1 MADQEA
7 GIDLGIDGLGPAE
20 HIGRGGFADVYR
32 AEQLSLRRT
41 VAVKV
46 LRAQASDDDAEAK
59 FERECHAIGAVS
71 DHPHIV
77 GVHEGGFTRNGRAY
91 LVMEYLPGGS
101 LLDRLSERGP
111 MEVPD
116 IVETITKIAR
126 ALSVAHRAGVLH
138 RDVKPANIM
147 ISAYG
152 EPALGDFGIAR
163 IEGGHQT
170 ATGLVTASFAHAAP
184 EVLEGMSPTASADVY
199 SLGSTLFELM
209 TGKAPYYSP
218 TDESIWPLMK
228 RILSEPMPTP
238 ESVGMSP
245 QLGEVFVRA
254 TARNPSDRYPDADD
268 MADALEALAADPLAL
283 ARYPLL
289 NAPDNQAVQSNNPT
303 LAVPGP
309 GNPAPISAPRNPDG
323 PPPATKPDLMSLQH
337 VHTSAMPVPVEPS
350 TGRFSDR
357 FGPGGQPVAGGHPQT
372 GAPSGRGG
380 RAIAFILIAA
390 VLGAAIGGAA
400 LWLTGG
406 DDAEVE
412 TDTSTVT
419 ATLAA
424 ATVGPLQAGESYEID
439 LGPVPAGALVRL
451 VVDGEPVGSS
461 AETLPPYLPSV
472 GRHSVAVEIVA
483 DAGTEVTMP
492 IQLYA
497 TGGPPTE
504 GYIANL
510 GLLSAGGQEAWAS
523 TLEAYDVLA
532 ADGHDT
538 LAVVETDQIDNL
550 RSGFWALYAPGF
562 GEDAEAAETYCEEF
576 GLETPDRCHASYFR
590 PQS

>member
-101 LLDRLSERGP
+101 LLDRLDDRGP
-111 MEVPD
+111 MDVPD
-116 IVETITKIAR
+116 IVETIIKIAR

-184 EVLEGMSPTASADVY
+184 EVLEGISPTASADIY

-209 TGKAPYYSP
+209 TGKAPYYNP
-218 TDESIWPLMK
+218 ADESIWPLMK

-245 QLGEVFVRA
+245 QLGQVFVRA
-254 TARNPSDRYPDADD
+254 TARNPSDRYSDADEV
-268 MADALEALAADPLAL
+268 AEALEALSSDPLAL

-289 NAPDNQAVQSNNPT
+289 NPPT
-303 LAVPGP
+303 TPLERHNDPTITVPGP
-309 GNPAPISAPRNPDG
+309 GGIASGPAPRGPDSSA
-323 PPPATKPDLMSLQH
+323 PATKPDLMSLQH
-337 VHTSAMPVPVEPS
+337 AHASSMPVPVEPA

-357 FGPGGQPVAGGHPQT
+357 LGPRGQPVVGGRPHAA
-372 GAPSGRGG
+372 APSGRGG
-380 RAIAFILIAA
+380 RVLVLIAIAALLGA
-390 VLGAAIGGAA
+390 VLGGVA
-400 LWLTGG
+400 LWMTRSG
-406 DDAEVE
+406 DEEV
-412 TDTSTVT
+412 TS
-419 ATLAA
+419 ATSAVAASLDA
-424 ATVGPLQAGESYEID
+424 ATQGPLQAGESYDIE
-439 LGPVPAGALVRL
+439 LESAPAAAQVRL
-451 VVDGEPVGSS
+451 VVDGEPVG
-461 AETLPPYLPSV
+461 AVADTVTPYLPSV
-472 GRHSVAVEIVA
+472 GRHSVAVEITT
-483 DAGTEVTMP
+483 DEGTEVTAP
-492 IQLYA
+492 IELYA

-504 GYIANL
+504 GYVANL
-510 GLLSAGGQEAWAS
+510 GLLPADGAEAWA
-523 TLEAYDVLA
+523 TVLEAYDVLA
-532 ADGHDT
+532 DDGHDT
-538 LAVVETDQIDNL
+538 LAVIDTDRIDSLQPGNWVL
-550 RSGFWALYAPGF
+550 FAPGF
-562 GEDAEAAETYCEEF
+562 GDDGDAAETYCRDFE
-576 GLETPDRCHASYFR
+576 LEMPDRCHASYFR